1 MTRKEATMEGQA
13 WWRSPRLVGAAAC
26 FALGAALL
34 AATFIPRW
42 ATAAPP
48 PAVADEPFGE
58 LGPLGPEPPEAA
70 VSAADAQRL
79 PGPEV
84 EAAPELVVYVTG
96 AVLAP
101 DVYRLPAGARVKDAV
116 TAAGGL
122 SPDAAGERV
131 NLAGPLSDAQ
141 HVHVPFFAEL
151 AAQGGAAT
159 EATEGEGGQ
168 PGGDDGLIDLN
179 RAGASELEELPGVG
193 PTLAGRIVARREEH
207 GPFGSVEELHE
218 VTGVGAK
225 LFAQIAPLV
234 TVGP

>member
-1 MTRKEATMEGQA
+1 MEGEA

-26 FALGAALL
+26 FILGAALL
-34 AATFIPRW
+34 AATFVPRW
-42 ATAAPP
+42 ATAAPV
-48 PAVADEPFGE
+48 PAAAEEPLASLDEF
-58 LGPLGPEPPEAA
+58 GPEPPEAA

-79 PGPEV
+79 PAPEP

-116 TAAGGL
+116 AAAGGL
-122 SPDAAGERV
+122 SPDAASEQV
-131 NLAGPLSDAQ
+131 NLAEPVSDAQ
-141 HVHVPFFAEL
+141 HVHVPFFDEIAAPAAAAVAASQAEV
-151 AAQGGAAT
+151 G
-159 EATEGEGGQ
+159 
-168 PGGDDGLIDLN
+168 DGLIDLN
-179 RAGASELEELPGVG
+179 RAGAAELEELPGVG
-193 PTLAGRIVARREEH
+193 PTLAGRILARREEQ
-207 GPFGSVEELHE
+207 GPFTSVEELRE